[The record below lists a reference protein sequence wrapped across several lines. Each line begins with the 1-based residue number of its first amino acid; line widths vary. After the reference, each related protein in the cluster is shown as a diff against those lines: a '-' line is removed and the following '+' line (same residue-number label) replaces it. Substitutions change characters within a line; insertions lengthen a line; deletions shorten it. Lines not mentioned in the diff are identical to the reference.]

1 MEKKLHAREAETRAS
16 RRRVAER
23 RHSCYFTALFTLILH
38 PLKKPLDGDP
48 RVALEG
54 EAAS

>member
-1 MEKKLHAREAETRAS
+1 MEKKLHAREAETAS

-54 EAAS
+54 EAAL